1 MQQDTDK
8 GLRQG
13 VVYFLGDAV
22 TFVAQYGFQGSGA
35 EVASRG
41 YNTRWSRLLMQPLTV
56 TEPMLVNI
64 QTLID
69 EAKCYETIRQI
80 R

>member
-1 MQQDTDK
+1 
-8 GLRQG
+8 
-13 VVYFLGDAV
+13 
-22 TFVAQYGFQGSGA
+22 
-35 EVASRG
+35 
-41 YNTRWSRLLMQPLTV
+41 MQPLTV

-80 R
+80 RWSDGVPCPKCECKQVVKRGFDETQT